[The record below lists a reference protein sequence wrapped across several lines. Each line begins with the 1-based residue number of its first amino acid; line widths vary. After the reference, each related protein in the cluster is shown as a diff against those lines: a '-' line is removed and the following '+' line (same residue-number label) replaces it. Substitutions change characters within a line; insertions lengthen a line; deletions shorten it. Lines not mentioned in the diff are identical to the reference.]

1 MRRRGEILL
10 VSTYELGHQPLA
22 LASPLAW
29 LRGEGY
35 EAVAVD
41 TSVEPLGDEA
51 IERARLVAEA
61 TAERDR
67 LAAAHGE
74 LAGMVA
80 TVSGHGYDDL
90 SFLDPQG
97 APTSLRALR
106 GDVLLVNFWA
116 TWCIPCRIEMPALS
130 ALQTAYEGR
139 GAKVVTINLD
149 VGTDGPQKAAAFLE
163 EINTPNLPLYA
174 DPTLKSFEALRQRG
188 AALGLPTTLLIGPDG
203 CEWGVLQGPAEWNT
217 PDGHRLVD
225 AAIAIAGA
233 RG

>member
-1 MRRRGEILL
+1 MTENSPNNGRPGRRRLGMVFGLFAAAAGIAAGYWLINAGQSPELTA
-10 VSTYELGHQPLA
+10 STNC
-22 LASPLAW
+22 
-29 LRGEGY
+29 
-35 EAVAVD
+35 AVD
-41 TSVEPLGDEA
+41 DSMRSALD
-51 IERARLVAEA
+51 
-61 TAERDR
+61 
-67 LAAAHGE
+67 AAAQGE

-90 SFLDPQG
+90 SFLDPEG

-106 GDVLLVNFWA
+106 GEVLLVNFWA

-130 ALQTAYEGR
+130 ALQTTYEGR
-139 GAKVVTINLD
+139 GAQVVTINLD

-233 RG
+233 RA